1 MNGRTTPDFHLYWL
15 TRSAG
20 FFSMENTP
28 FGLEH
33 FSPDYMH
40 YFYHLPSGLKAELP
54 AQQAN
59 LYKGISSK
67 TIRDIYERLYH
78 RSIGG
83 MPTDVTLAGHHQL
96 QYAELLETRKQSCVL
111 NTVSKIR
118 IIFWRLI
125 VLLQQRVIVIQTLSF
140 YKIYNL

>member
-1 MNGRTTPDFHLYWL
+1 
-15 TRSAG
+15 
-20 FFSMENTP
+20 MENTP

-67 TIRDIYERLYH
+67 TICDIYERLYH
-78 RSIGG
+78 RSIGANAYRCYVG
-83 MPTDVTLAGHHQL
+83 WTSSTAICRAL
-96 QYAELLETRKQSCVL
+96 RKPENKV
-111 NTVSKIR
+111 V
-118 IIFWRLI
+118 F
-125 VLLQQRVIVIQTLSF
+125 
-140 YKIYNL
+140 

>member
-1 MNGRTTPDFHLYWL
+1 
-15 TRSAG
+15 
-20 FFSMENTP
+20 MENTP

-96 QYAELLETRKQSCVL
+96 QYAELFRKPENKV
-111 NTVSKIR
+111 V
-118 IIFWRLI
+118 F
-125 VLLQQRVIVIQTLSF
+125 
-140 YKIYNL
+140 